1 MRMYEV
7 AHIGLVVKD
16 SGRSGRFYRDVLGC
30 QPAGA
35 YEDERVKIAFLKA
48 GTQIIEL
55 VQYQAGEKEP
65 RRAGIVD
72 HLAFKVGDIDAAIAK
87 LREKGV
93 TLLFD
98 APRTALGDKKI
109 FFFAGPDGE
118 RLEFIQEAA
127 L

>member
-1 MRMYEV
+1 MYEV
-7 AHIGLVVKD
+7 AHIGLVVND
-16 SGRSGRFYRDVLGC
+16 VDRSGRFYRDVLGC
-30 QPAGA
+30 QAAGA
-35 YEDERVKIAFLKA
+35 YVDERVKIAFLQA

-55 VQYQAGEKEP
+55 VQYLAGEKEP
-65 RRAGIVD
+65 RQAGVVD
-72 HLAFKVGDIDAAIAK
+72 HLAFKVADTDAAVAK

-98 APRTALGDKKI
+98 APRTALGGKKI

-127 L
+127 Q